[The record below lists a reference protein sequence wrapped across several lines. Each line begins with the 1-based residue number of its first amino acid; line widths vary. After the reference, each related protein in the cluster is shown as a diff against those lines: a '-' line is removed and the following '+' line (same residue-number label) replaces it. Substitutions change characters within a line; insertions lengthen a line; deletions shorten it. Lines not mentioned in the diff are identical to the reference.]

1 MARAGPSRTQRSQRA
16 PQPSQS
22 QSQRPARG
30 SRRAPVEE
38 DEDEDAEGDDD
49 QDMDINGRL
58 DDADAQLDR
67 KASDLVRFALFMEQR
82 RTLIRREDINK
93 KVLASNSRSFN
104 SVFERA
110 QKLLKKTFA
119 MELVELQSR
128 NYREQDN
135 VVAGDDL
142 QEARNAIGVKKK
154 SMLQPSAAAGSK
166 TYILRSVLDPVIIEA
181 AARTDERLYEEQ
193 IADSQENG
201 DDDDDMPRSYGC
213 IISWSTTDQVGALG
227 VLHVILAIILA
238 SGRSMTD
245 LDLRAHLKRLGLASN
260 ESISM
265 NTQSTHKSLPIDTY
279 LGQLMKQGYL
289 DRIKLGDT
297 KAAGGKRS
305 RAPAATQ
312 TNPDENQA
320 FEWHW
325 GHRSYSEIGEQAIAT
340 FIAEFMVE
348 RSRDDDAEDD
358 DDDDGKAA
366 RSRGKG
372 RAGAEDGSRDKKL
385 KNVYGAIERA
395 AGGNLSDVK

>member
-1 MARAGPSRTQRSQRA
+1 MDVNESETRL
-16 PQPSQS
+16 
-22 QSQRPARG
+22 
-30 SRRAPVEE
+30 
-38 DEDEDAEGDDD
+38 AES
-49 QDMDINGRL
+49 
-58 DDADAQLDR
+58 DADADLDR

-93 KVLASNSRSFN
+93 KVLASNSRLFN
-104 SVFERA
+104 SVLERA
-110 QKLLKKTFA
+110 QKLLRKTFA

-142 QEARNAIGVKKK
+142 QEARNATGVKKK
-154 SMLQPSAAAGSK
+154 TAAAGSK
-166 TYILRSVLDPVIIEA
+166 TYILRSVLDPIIIEE

-193 IADSQENG
+193 IADSQEDG

-213 IISWSTTDQVGALG
+213 IISWSTADQLGALG

-245 LDLRAHLKRLGLASN
+245 LELRAHLKRLGLSSN

-279 LGQLMKQGYL
+279 LGQLMKQGYI
-289 DRIKLGDT
+289 DRIKLGDP
-297 KAAGGKRS
+297 KAAGGKRG

-312 TNPDENQA
+312 ANQDETQA

-348 RSRDDDAEDD
+348 RNRDEDVEDD
-358 DDDDGKAA
+358 DEDGKAA

-372 RAGAEDGSRDKKL
+372 RAGAEDGGGDKKL
-385 KNVYGAIERA
+385 KTVYGAIERA

>member
-16 PQPSQS
+16 PQPSQT
-22 QSQRPARG
+22 QSQRPARS

-38 DEDEDAEGDDD
+38 EEDENSGEDEDH
-49 QDMDINGRL
+49 DMDVNESETRL
-58 DDADAQLDR
+58 AESDADADLDR

-93 KVLASNSRSFN
+93 KVLASNSRLFN
-104 SVFERA
+104 SVLERA
-110 QKLLKKTFA
+110 QKLLRKTFA

-142 QEARNAIGVKKK
+142 QEARNATGVKKK
-154 SMLQPSAAAGSK
+154 TAAAGSK
-166 TYILRSVLDPVIIEA
+166 TYILRSVLDPIIIEE

-193 IADSQENG
+193 IADSQEDG

-213 IISWSTTDQVGALG
+213 IISWSTADQLGALG

-245 LDLRAHLKRLGLASN
+245 LELRAHLKRLGLSSN

-279 LGQLMKQGYL
+279 LGQLMKQGYI
-289 DRIKLGDT
+289 DRIKLGDP
-297 KAAGGKRS
+297 KAAGGKRG

-312 TNPDENQA
+312 ANQDETQA

-348 RSRDDDAEDD
+348 RNRDEDVEDD
-358 DDDDGKAA
+358 DEDGKAA

-372 RAGAEDGSRDKKL
+372 RAGAEDGGGDKKL
-385 KNVYGAIERA
+385 KTVYGAIERA

>member
-22 QSQRPARG
+22 QSQRPVRG
-30 SRRAPVEE
+30 SRRAAVED
-38 DEDEDAEGDDD
+38 DEEEENAGDDDD
-49 QDMDINGRL
+49 QDMDINGRVV
-58 DDADAQLDR
+58 DAEAELDR
-67 KASDLVRFALFMEQR
+67 KASDLVRFALFMEQK

-104 SVFERA
+104 PVFERA

-128 NYREQDN
+128 NYREQD

-142 QEARNAIGVKKK
+142 QEARNATGVKKK
-154 SMLQPSAAAGSK
+154 TAAAGSK
-166 TYILRSVLDPVIIEA
+166 TYILRSVLNPVIIEQ

-193 IADSQENG
+193 IADSQEDG
-201 DDDDDMPRSYGC
+201 EDDDDMPRSYGC
-213 IISWSTTDQVGALG
+213 IISWSTTDQLGALG
-227 VLHVILAIILA
+227 VLHTILALILV
-238 SGRSMTD
+238 SGRFMTD
-245 LDLRAHLKRLGLASN
+245 LDLRANLKRLCVTSTG
-260 ESISM
+260 SISM

-279 LGQLMKQGYL
+279 LGQLVKQGYL
-289 DRIKLGDT
+289 DRIKPGET
-297 KAAGGKRS
+297 KVPGGKRG

-312 TNPDENQA
+312 ANPDETQA

-348 RSRDDDAEDD
+348 RNRDDDAEEDD
-358 DDDDGKAA
+358 QEDG
-366 RSRGKG
+366 RTQGRGKG
-372 RAGAEDGSRDKKL
+372 RAGAGDGRGDKKL
-385 KNVYGAIERA
+385 KSVYGAIERA
-395 AGGNLSDVK
+395 AGGNLSDIK

>member
-38 DEDEDAEGDDD
+38 DEDEDAEDDND

-58 DDADAQLDR
+58 DDADAQLDS

-104 SVFERA
+104 S
-110 QKLLKKTFA
+110 KTFA

-142 QEARNAIGVKKK
+142 QEARNATGVKKK
-154 SMLQPSAAAGSK
+154 SK
-166 TYILRSVLDPVIIEA
+166 HILRSVLDPVIIEE

-227 VLHVILAIILA
+227 VLYVILAIILA

-297 KAAGGKRS
+297 KAAGSKRS

-325 GHRSYSEIGEQAIAT
+325 VHRSYGEIGEQAIAT

-358 DDDDGKAA
+358 DDDGKAA

-372 RAGAEDGSRDKKL
+372 RARAEDGGRDKKL

>member
-1 MARAGPSRTQRSQRA
+1 MARAGPSRTQRSQKA

-22 QSQRPARG
+22 QSQRPVRG

-38 DEDEDAEGDDD
+38 EEEEENSGDDD
-49 QDMDINGRL
+49 DQGMDINGSQARL
-58 DDADAQLDR
+58 AESDADVELDR

-93 KVLASNSRSFN
+93 KVLGSNSRLFN
-104 SVFERA
+104 SVLERA

-142 QEARNAIGVKKK
+142 QEARNATGVKKK
-154 SMLQPSAAAGSK
+154 TAAAGSK
-166 TYILRSVLDPVIIEA
+166 TYILRSVLDPIIIEE

-193 IADSQENG
+193 IADCQEDG

-213 IISWSTTDQVGALG
+213 IISWSTADQVGALG

-245 LDLRAHLKRLGLASN
+245 LELRAHLKRLGLSSN

-279 LGQLMKQGYL
+279 LGQLMKQGYI

-297 KAAGGKRS
+297 KAAGGKRG

-312 TNPDENQA
+312 ANQDENQA

-340 FIAEFMVE
+340 FVAEFMVE
-348 RSRDDDAEDD
+348 RNRDNDGED

-366 RSRGKG
+366 RDRGKG
-372 RAGAEDGSRDKKL
+372 RARAGDGGGDKKV

>member
-30 SRRAPVEE
+30 SRRAPVED
-38 DEDEDAEGDDD
+38 DEDENAADDND
-49 QDMDINGRL
+49 QDMDINRSQGGVL
-58 DDADAQLDR
+58 GADAELDR
-67 KASDLVRFALFMEQR
+67 KASDLVRFALFMEQK
-82 RTLIRREDINK
+82 RTPIRREDINK

-104 SVFERA
+104 SVLERA

-128 NYREQDN
+128 NYREQDTA
-135 VVAGDDL
+135 AGDDL
-142 QEARNAIGVKKK
+142 QEARNATGIKKK
-154 SMLQPSAAAGSK
+154 TAAAGSK
-166 TYILRSVLDPVIIEA
+166 TYILRSVLDPVIIEE

-193 IADSQENG
+193 IADSQEDG

-213 IISWSTTDQVGALG
+213 IISWSTTDQLGALG
-227 VLHVILAIILA
+227 VLHVILAFILV

-245 LDLRAHLKRLGLASN
+245 LDLRANLKRLGLTSN
-260 ESISM
+260 GSVSL

-279 LGQLMKQGYL
+279 LGQLVKQGYV
-289 DRIKLGDT
+289 DRIKQGDPKT
-297 KAAGGKRS
+297 AGGKRS

-312 TNPDENQA
+312 ANPDETQA

-340 FIAEFMVE
+340 FVAEFMVE
-348 RSRDDDAEDD
+348 RNRDDDAEEDD
-358 DDDDGKAA
+358 EDGKAA
-366 RSRGKG
+366 RGRGKG
-372 RAGAEDGSRDKKL
+372 RARAEDGGGDKRL

>member
-1 MARAGPSRTQRSQRA
+1 
-16 PQPSQS
+16 
-22 QSQRPARG
+22 
-30 SRRAPVEE
+30 E
-38 DEDEDAEGDDD
+38 
-49 QDMDINGRL
+49 
-58 DDADAQLDR
+58 LDR

-93 KVLASNSRSFN
+93 KVLGSNSRLFN
-104 SVFERA
+104 PVLERA
-110 QKLLKKTFA
+110 QKLLRKTFA

-135 VVAGDDL
+135 IVAGDDL
-142 QEARNAIGVKKK
+142 QEARNATGVKKK
-154 SMLQPSAAAGSK
+154 SKLQPSAAAGSK
-166 TYILRSVLDPVIIEA
+166 TYILRSVLDPIIIEEA
-181 AARTDERLYEEQ
+181 ACTDERLYEEQ
-193 IADSQENG
+193 IADCQEDG
-201 DDDDDMPRSYGC
+201 DDDDMPRSYGC

-245 LDLRAHLKRLGLASN
+245 LELRAHLKRLGLSSN

-265 NTQSTHKSLPIDTY
+265 NSQSTHKSLPIDTY
-279 LGQLMKQGYL
+279 LGQLMKQGYI

-297 KAAGGKRS
+297 KAAGGKRG

-312 TNPDENQA
+312 ANQDETQA

-340 FIAEFMVE
+340 FVAEFIVE
-348 RSRDDDAEDD
+348 RNRGNDGEDD
-358 DDDDGKAA
+358 DEDGKAA
-366 RSRGKG
+366 RDRGKG
-372 RAGAEDGSRDKKL
+372 RARAGDGDGGGDKKV

>member
-16 PQPSQS
+16 PRPSQS

-30 SRRAPVEE
+30 GRRAAIEDDEE
-38 DEDEDAEGDDD
+38 EHAGDDDD
-49 QDMDINGRL
+49 QDMDINGSQGRAG
-58 DDADAQLDR
+58 DAEAELDR
-67 KASDLVRFALFMEQR
+67 KASDLVRFALFMEQK

-104 SVFERA
+104 HVLERA

-128 NYREQDN
+128 NYREQD

-142 QEARNAIGVKKK
+142 QEARNATGVRRKVT
-154 SMLQPSAAAGSK
+154 AAAGSK
-166 TYILRSVLDPVIIEA
+166 TYILRSVLDPVIIEE

-193 IADSQENG
+193 IADSQEDG

-213 IISWSTTDQVGALG
+213 IISWSTTDQLGALG
-227 VLHVILAIILA
+227 VLHTILSLILV

-245 LDLRAHLKRLGLASN
+245 LDLH
-260 ESISM
+260 
-265 NTQSTHKSLPIDTY
+265 TY
-279 LGQLMKQGYL
+279 LNQLVKQGYL
-289 DRIKLGDT
+289 DRINPGET
-297 KAAGGKRS
+297 KAPGKRS

-312 TNPDENQA
+312 ANPDETQA

-325 GHRSYSEIGEQAIAT
+325 GHRSYSEIGEQAVAT

-348 RSRDDDAEDD
+348 RNRDDDIEEDD
-358 DDDDGKAA
+358 Q
-366 RSRGKG
+366 
-372 RAGAEDGSRDKKL
+372 EDDKKL
-385 KNVYGAIERA
+385 KNVFGVIERA
-395 AGGNLSDVK
+395 AGGNLSDIK

>member
-16 PQPSQS
+16 PQPSQT
-22 QSQRPARG
+22 QSQRPARS

-38 DEDEDAEGDDD
+38 EEDENSGEDDD
-49 QDMDINGRL
+49 HDMDVNESETRL
-58 DDADAQLDR
+58 AESDADADLDR

-93 KVLASNSRSFN
+93 KVLASNSRLFN
-104 SVFERA
+104 SVLERA
-110 QKLLKKTFA
+110 QKLLRKTFA

-142 QEARNAIGVKKK
+142 QEARNATGVKKK
-154 SMLQPSAAAGSK
+154 TAAAGSK
-166 TYILRSVLDPVIIEA
+166 TYILRSVLDPIIIEE

-193 IADSQENG
+193 IADSQEDG

-213 IISWSTTDQVGALG
+213 IISWSTADQLGALG

-245 LDLRAHLKRLGLASN
+245 LELRAHLKRLGLSSN

-279 LGQLMKQGYL
+279 LGQLMKQGYI
-289 DRIKLGDT
+289 DRIKLGDP
-297 KAAGGKRS
+297 KAAGGKRG

-312 TNPDENQA
+312 ANQDETQA

-348 RSRDDDAEDD
+348 RNRDEDVEDD
-358 DDDDGKAA
+358 DEDGKAA

-372 RAGAEDGSRDKKL
+372 RAGAEDGGGDKKL
-385 KNVYGAIERA
+385 KTVYGAIERA

>member
-1 MARAGPSRTQRSQRA
+1 MRAIA
-16 PQPSQS
+16 H
-22 QSQRPARG
+22 
-30 SRRAPVEE
+30 
-38 DEDEDAEGDDD
+38 
-49 QDMDINGRL
+49 
-58 DDADAQLDR
+58 
-67 KASDLVRFALFMEQR
+67 LVIHQ
-82 RTLIRREDINK
+82 TK
-93 KVLASNSRSFN
+93 
-104 SVFERA
+104 
-110 QKLLKKTFA
+110 
-119 MELVELQSR
+119 SR
-128 NYREQDN
+128 N
-135 VVAGDDL
+135 
-142 QEARNAIGVKKK
+142 
-154 SMLQPSAAAGSK
+154 MC
-166 TYILRSVLDPVIIEA
+166 SV
-181 AARTDERLYEEQ
+181 
-193 IADSQENG
+193 
-201 DDDDDMPRSYGC
+201 
-213 IISWSTTDQVGALG
+213 
-227 VLHVILAIILA
+227 
-238 SGRSMTD
+238 
-245 LDLRAHLKRLGLASN
+245 DLRAHLKRLGLASN

-372 RAGAEDGSRDKKL
+372 RARAEDGGRDKKL

>member
-22 QSQRPARG
+22 QSQRPVRG
-30 SRRAPVEE
+30 SRRAAVEE
-38 DEDEDAEGDDD
+38 DEDENAGDDDD
-49 QDMDINGRL
+49 QDMDINGSQARL
-58 DDADAQLDR
+58 ADADAELDR
-67 KASDLVRFALFMEQR
+67 RASDLVRFALFMEQK

-128 NYREQDN
+128 NYREQDH

-142 QEARNAIGVKKK
+142 QEARNATGIKKK
-154 SMLQPSAAAGSK
+154 TAAAGSK
-166 TYILRSVLDPVIIEA
+166 TYILRSVLDPVIIEE
-181 AARTDERLYEEQ
+181 AARMDERLYEEQ
-193 IADSQENG
+193 IADSQEDG

-213 IISWSTTDQVGALG
+213 IISWSTTDQLGALG
-227 VLHVILAIILA
+227 VLHAILAFILV

-245 LDLRAHLKRLGLASN
+245 LDLRAHLKRLGLTSN

-265 NTQSTHKSLPIDTY
+265 NAQSTHKSLPIDTY
-279 LGQLMKQGYL
+279 LGQLMKQGYI
-289 DRIKLGDT
+289 DRVKLGDT
-297 KAAGGKRS
+297 KAAGGKRG

-312 TNPDENQA
+312 ANPDEIQA

-340 FIAEFMVE
+340 FVAEFMVE
-348 RSRDDDAEDD
+348 RNRDDDAEDD
-358 DDDDGKAA
+358 DEDGTTT
-366 RSRGKG
+366 RGRGKG
-372 RAGAEDGSRDKKL
+372 RARGENGGGDKKL